1 MLPITTA
8 TFFTTVPPCLML
20 NVPCKKAVM
29 FIFLM
34 LSTPMLQQ
42 SRVKVKKYANYFL
55 LICFIV
61 RVFKKEPC
69 GLRRGPRAAAA
80 AADRLMIA
88 KMRSCII
95 EENIKMRYNQ
105 YAP

>member
-1 MLPITTA
+1 
-8 TFFTTVPPCLML
+8 ML

-61 RVFKKEPC
+61 RVFEKGALLAQERPSGSSSCRPPHDCKN
-69 GLRRGPRAAAA
+69 A
-80 AADRLMIA
+80 LMH
-88 KMRSCII
+88 
-95 EENIKMRYNQ
+95 Y
-105 YAP
+105 